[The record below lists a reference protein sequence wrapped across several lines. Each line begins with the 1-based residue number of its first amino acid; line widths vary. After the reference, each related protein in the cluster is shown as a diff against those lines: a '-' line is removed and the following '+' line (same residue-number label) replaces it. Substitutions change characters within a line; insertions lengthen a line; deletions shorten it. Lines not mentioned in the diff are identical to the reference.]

1 MDRYAV
7 IGHPVAHS
15 RSPDIHAAFARQ
27 CGQQLEYLRLA
38 APLDGFAQAVAAFRS
53 RGGLGLNVTVPF
65 KEQAFALAG
74 SRSPRAT
81 SAGAANFL
89 RFDAGAVH
97 CDNTDG
103 IGLVRDVR
111 DNLGV
116 AIGGARVL
124 VVGAGGAARGAIGPL
139 LEERPAVLHVVN
151 RTHARAEEL
160 ARAFAGV
167 RALAFAELQGERF
180 DIVINAT
187 SASLAGEALPLGAVY
202 APGALAYDM
211 MYGAQPTP
219 FMAHAS
225 REGARAA
232 DGLGM
237 LVEQA
242 AESFLLWRGV
252 RPESRPVIGDMRAE
266 MRKALRKER

>member
-1 MDRYAV
+1 
-7 IGHPVAHS
+7 
-15 RSPDIHAAFARQ
+15 
-27 CGQQLEYLRLA
+27 
-38 APLDGFAQAVAAFRS
+38 
-53 RGGLGLNVTVPF
+53 
-65 KEQAFALAG
+65 
-74 SRSPRAT
+74 
-81 SAGAANFL
+81 
-89 RFDAGAVH
+89 VH

-116 AIGGARVL
+116 AIGGRRVL

-139 LEERPAVLHVVN
+139 LEERPAVLCIVN
-151 RTHARAEEL
+151 RTPARAEAL
-160 ARAFAGV
+160 ARAFAGL
-167 RALAFAELQGERF
+167 RALTFDALPGERF
-180 DIVINAT
+180 DIVVNAT

-211 MYGAQPTP
+211 MYGRQPTP
-219 FMAHAS
+219 FMAAA
-225 REGARAA
+225 ARAGTRVA

-252 RPESRPVIGDMRAE
+252 RPQTRPVIADMRA
-266 MRKALRKER
+266 ALLKDR